1 MTGILVMVF
10 EILAALALGF
20 VTGRI
25 WQIRRDELD
34 RRTGFT
40 VPPIARIP
48 LPRDTQPSGTGP
60 PSAERVD
67 QSNTAGLFRA

>member
-1 MTGILVMVF
+1 MTGILVMAF
-10 EILAALALGF
+10 EILAALGF
-20 VTGRI
+20 VMGRI

-40 VPPIARIP
+40 VPPIARMP
-48 LPRDTQPSGTGP
+48 LPSGAQPSGMGP
-60 PSAERVD
+60 ASAERVD